1 MQHTCMRLQVGR
13 LPDCER
19 VWRYCTLVTAANGM
33 ENQRFCCRS
42 PRSVAAAPG
51 AAAYL
56 EMILHVMGLGHPVIS
71 VEFRGVAMRLG
82 KVYTAD
88 EVADSVAG
96 ILDKLNVKEACVVG
110 HSYGALRDVCIG

>member
-1 MQHTCMRLQVGR
+1 
-13 LPDCER
+13 
-19 VWRYCTLVTAANGM
+19 
-33 ENQRFCCRS
+33 
-42 PRSVAAAPG
+42 
-51 AAAYL
+51 
-56 EMILHVMGLGHPVIS
+56 MILHVMGLGHPVIT

-110 HSYGALRDVCIG
+110 HSYGEYLGSSPAS

>member
-1 MQHTCMRLQVGR
+1 MYVVLRQGTIFTSVVLASHISSLI
-13 LPDCER
+13 
-19 VWRYCTLVTAANGM
+19 A
-33 ENQRFCCRS
+33 CCICH
-42 PRSVAAAPG
+42 PLLLFYTFPAG
-51 AAAYL
+51 YL
-56 EMILHVMGLGHPVIS
+56 EMILHVMGLGHPVIT

-110 HSYGALRDVCIG
+110 HSYGA